1 MRAYHFTS
9 NEHALDNLRNKR
21 MKIATIGDMN
31 DPFELLGMNLRDKEA
46 RKKFRSWR
54 DDMASDYGFMCFSRN
69 WHNPL
74 LWSHY
79 GDKHSGVCLG
89 FDLSDEHLID
99 VIYTGSR
106 IQLPNG
112 VLNQAKGADQIMQRL
127 LSAKYTDWAY
137 EDEVRVF
144 CDLADPDAKS
154 GRYFSGFG
162 DTIALKEVIAG
173 PLCKTTAEQF
183 RDVIEDQSV
192 KLIKS
197 RLAFKSYRIVKD
209 KRGFKA

>member
-1 MRAYHFTS
+1 M
-9 NEHALDNLRNKR
+9 
-21 MKIATIGDMN
+21 
-31 DPFELLGMNLRDKEA
+31 
-46 RKKFRSWR
+46 
-54 DDMASDYGFMCFSRN
+54 
-69 WHNPL
+69 
-74 LWSHY
+74 
-79 GDKHSGVCLG
+79 G